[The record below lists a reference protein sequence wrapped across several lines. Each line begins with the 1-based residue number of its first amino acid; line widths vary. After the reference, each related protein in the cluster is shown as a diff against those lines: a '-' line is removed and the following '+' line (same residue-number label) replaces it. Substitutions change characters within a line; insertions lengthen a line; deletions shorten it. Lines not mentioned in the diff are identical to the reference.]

1 MSRVVIGCRVA
12 MPCSHWSALPTP
24 LFDNISQLL
33 GDSFSV
39 SQQSPIGSFLP
50 ILLWLHSRILPYE
63 RYYILKKFKE
73 SNIYPGGQKEIRWAI
88 GSSFPPFTVSNEGCS
103 SVWRLPT
110 VWCLVSILCILLS
123 LSKSRLTADHY
134 SCRGPRLNISQA
146 QLSPVSG
153 SGYGHNHVAIDIK

>member
-1 MSRVVIGCRVA
+1 MSLCRA
-12 MPCSHWSALPTP
+12 
-24 LFDNISQLL
+24 
-33 GDSFSV
+33 
-39 SQQSPIGSFLP
+39 PIGRLSPLYCLFTSPSCWGTHFLYLSNPPSVSFLP

-63 RYYILKKFKE
+63 RYYRIYKFKE
-73 SNIYPGGQKEIRWAI
+73 LNIYPGGQKEIRWAI